1 MKRNNLITCSI
12 SESFFTGR
20 SLSFLH
26 TLLAPLLF
34 TLLACEQ
41 IKEPPLPPTLARA
54 TVLMDSMGR
63 ANILACF
70 AEEGGISI
78 LARNQ
83 LTHKAARKFLYR
95 TGYPVFTDS
104 LVCVKYDEFK
114 SPRFTTTYLIK
125 DSSVLTIRFV
135 KIIHPSSNWQGQTPW
150 TQPYVNTYKR
160 MDLNPN

>member
-1 MKRNNLITCSI
+1 MRKNNLIICST
-12 SESFFTGR
+12 SKNFFVGR
-20 SLSFLH
+20 SLSFLSP
-26 TLLAPLLF
+26 LFVPLLF

-41 IKEPPLPPTLARA
+41 IKEAPLPATLARA
-54 TVLMDSMGR
+54 NALMDSMGR

-83 LTHKAARKFLYR
+83 TTHKAARKFLYR

-104 LVCVKYDEFK
+104 LVCVKYDEFR
-114 SPRFTTTYLIK
+114 SPHFTTTYLVK
-125 DSSVLTIRFV
+125 DSNVLTIRFV

-160 MDLNPN
+160 MDLNHN